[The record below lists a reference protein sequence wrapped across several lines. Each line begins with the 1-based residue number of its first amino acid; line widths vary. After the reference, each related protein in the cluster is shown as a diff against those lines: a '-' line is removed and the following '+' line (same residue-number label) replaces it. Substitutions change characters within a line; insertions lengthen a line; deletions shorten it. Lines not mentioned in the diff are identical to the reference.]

1 MYDVPIDQ
9 RPKHSYIP
17 FCIYRFRTLIRPY
30 YRGAAG
36 MVLAYDV
43 TDEKTFSNIEEW
55 MNCIAE
61 NTQECQI
68 IQKVILANKTDLD
81 SNLHRVPSEE
91 GQKLADKHGVDFYE
105 VSAKEGQGI
114 NEAFVQLTKLVLK
127 AQTQQQQNR
136 KKSSDEDEDLVVLQ
150 NIPVVPKK
158 ERKCC
163 FK

>member
-1 MYDVPIDQ
+1 
-9 RPKHSYIP
+9 
-17 FCIYRFRTLIRPY
+17 
-30 YRGAAG
+30 

-81 SNLHRVPSEE
+81 SNLHRVSSEE
-91 GQKLADKHGVDFYE
+91 GQKLADQHGVDFYE

-127 AQTQQQQNR
+127 AQTHQKTRR
-136 KKSSDEDEDLVVLQ
+136 KSDENEEDVVVLQ
-150 NIPVVPKK
+150 DIPVVPKK

>member
-1 MYDVPIDQ
+1 
-9 RPKHSYIP
+9 
-17 FCIYRFRTLIRPY
+17 
-30 YRGAAG
+30 
-36 MVLAYDV
+36 
-43 TDEKTFSNIEEW
+43 
-55 MNCIAE
+55 
-61 NTQECQI
+61 
-68 IQKVILANKTDLD
+68 
-81 SNLHRVPSEE
+81 VPSEE

-136 KKSSDEDEDLVVLQ
+136 KKSSEEDEDLVVLQ